1 MAPMIDD
8 ALFRRGRWMY
18 ELGRA
23 RWASRSLLLVLPL
36 LVVAWLVGRPGTL
49 ILALGGTLAAT
60 AFGFAMA
67 HDRYARAVRIGV
79 LGGLPALLIP
89 VLARVLHLVP
99 LGAGVDPCVPASFLS
114 GVAAGWVVSRRT
126 AEEAQ
131 RLAFWTVA
139 VFATA
144 LTGSLGCT
152 VAGGSGVVGLMAG
165 VVAGSAPVLLRTAM
179 QRG

>member
-1 MAPMIDD
+1 M
-8 ALFRRGRWMY
+8 
-18 ELGRA
+18 
-23 RWASRSLLLVLPL
+23 
-36 LVVAWLVGRPGTL
+36 
-49 ILALGGTLAAT
+49 
-60 AFGFAMA
+60 
-67 HDRYARAVRIGV
+67 
-79 LGGLPALLIP
+79 
-89 VLARVLHLVP
+89 
-99 LGAGVDPCVPASFLS
+99 PCVPASFLS
-114 GVAAGWVVSRRT
+114 GVAAGWVVSRRA
-126 AEEAQ
+126 AEEAR

>member
-1 MAPMIDD
+1 MAPMTDD
-8 ALFRRGRWMY
+8 ALIRRGRWMY

-49 ILALGGTLAAT
+49 ILALGGMLAAT

-89 VLARVLHLVP
+89 VLARALHLVP
-99 LGAGVDPCVPASFLS
+99 LGGGVDPCVPASFLS
-114 GVAAGWVVSRRT
+114 GVAAGWVVSRRA
-126 AEEAQ
+126 AEEAR
-131 RLAFWTVA
+131 RLSFWTVA
-139 VFATA
+139 VLATA